1 MTAEEFLKQVSPN
14 DEFGIRA
21 DLKAAKIEKH
31 VIDIMERY
39 ATLRIHDV
47 VGRSEQL
54 KAFADWLQSDMAH
67 LNYDFKD
74 LVDEYLKSL

>member
-21 DLKAAKIEKH
+21 DLKAGKIEKH

-39 ATLRIHDV
+39 AALRIHDV
-47 VGRSEQL
+47 VGRSERL
-54 KAFADWLQSDMAH
+54 PSCDKCGYYIHPDNKKCLREGGE
-67 LNYDFKD
+67 NY
-74 LVDEYLKSL
+74 

>member
-39 ATLRIHDV
+39 AALRIHDV

-54 KAFADWLQSDMAH
+54 CECKC
-67 LNYDFKD
+67 
-74 LVDEYLKSL
+74 EYPVVLK